1 MSPFPTGPAPRRR
14 GGVEVRG
21 PSGWVAG
28 ALLEELYREVILDHY
43 RSPRNKGP
51 LPDADASVHLHNP
64 LCGDEIT
71 LALTVEGDVI
81 RKARFIGQ
89 GCSISQASASMLT
102 EAIQGRTLSEA
113 RDMMDRFTRMVR
125 GELAPE
131 AADLGELEALSGVSR
146 FPVRVKCA
154 LLAWEALDRD
164 LAQLEG
170 AGSP

>member
-1 MSPFPTGPAPRRR
+1 M
-14 GGVEVRG
+14 
-21 PSGWVAG
+21 
-28 ALLEELYREVILDHY
+28 LDELYRELILDHY
-43 RSPRNKGP
+43 KSPRNKGP

-71 LALTVEGDVI
+71 LALAVEGDVI
-81 RKARFIGQ
+81 REARFTGQ

-102 EAIQGRTLSEA
+102 EAVKGCTVAEA

-131 AADLGELEALSGVSR
+131 AAGLGDLEALAGVSR

-154 LLAWEALDRD
+154 LLAWEALDKD
-164 LAQLEG
+164 LAQLDGRREPGDGG
-170 AGSP
+170 ARQARG